1 MVTVA
6 PELRH
11 PLHCP
16 GVSGFVGESHA
27 FNPVWIAPD
36 DVPTVSN
43 RHQSSV
49 TRRHKVTSSKVVA
62 AGGRDGH
69 LLDVP
74 EPGMLESGAVA
85 PAPVVYASWEDE
97 DDEQLRRLSLISGP
111 AAPWCTPTRC
121 QTLHALDLVG
131 EGPTW
136 GMPAGRLA
144 SSTLH
149 LLPTGQRVRSFAED
163 IGARLLILDAAA
175 AAFSGNENDRALVR
189 AFLAS
194 WDAWARLNNCTVL
207 LLAHPPKSG
216 DPFSGSTDWL
226 NACRVG
232 ITLSRAKVG
241 AEPTKGKDRRRVA
254 WKLELVN
261 QNYAA
266 KAKPFEVSLES
277 EGGLRWRVE
286 SPWDETEAEAEP
298 KPDGRRGNAYC

>member
-1 MVTVA
+1 M
-6 PELRH
+6 
-11 PLHCP
+11 
-16 GVSGFVGESHA
+16 
-27 FNPVWIAPD
+27 
-36 DVPTVSN
+36 
-43 RHQSSV
+43 
-49 TRRHKVTSSKVVA
+49 
-62 AGGRDGH
+62 
-69 LLDVP
+69 
-74 EPGMLESGAVA
+74 
-85 PAPVVYASWEDE
+85 VYASWEDE

-144 SSTLH
+144 SSTPH

-194 WDAWARLNNCTVL
+194 WDSWARLNNCTVL

-226 NACRVG
+226 NACRAG
-232 ITLSRAKVG
+232 ITLSRDKIGAKPKGKQEGPPPVRVEAGVG
-241 AEPTKGKDRRRVA
+241 QAELRRQGETLRSVVGVRGRSPLARREPLGRNGSGNGSGNANGREGPWLLLTTKG
-254 WKLELVN
+254 
-261 QNYAA
+261 
-266 KAKPFEVSLES
+266 
-277 EGGLRWRVE
+277 G
-286 SPWDETEAEAEP
+286 
-298 KPDGRRGNAYC
+298 